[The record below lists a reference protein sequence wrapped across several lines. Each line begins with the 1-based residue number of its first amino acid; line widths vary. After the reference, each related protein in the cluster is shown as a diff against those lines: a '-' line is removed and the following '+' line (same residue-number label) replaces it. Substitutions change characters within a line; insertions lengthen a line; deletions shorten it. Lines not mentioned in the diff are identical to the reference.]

1 MSSSRNRSKQTKERL
16 QQANCKG
23 VKFTIDGEAPH
34 KITLLKEVLG
44 MDKELIKIA
53 EFLAEAEEYFEDELL
68 KLAEETK
75 EKAKLLSKIKAALG
89 KVKASVKAH
98 PVKWGLGAASTAAG
112 SAALAAYLKNK
123 KKRKELEAFLNSI
136 EE

>member
-1 MSSSRNRSKQTKERL
+1 
-16 QQANCKG
+16 
-23 VKFTIDGEAPH
+23 
-34 KITLLKEVLG
+34 

-53 EFLAEAEEYFEDELL
+53 EFLVEAEKYFEDELL

-89 KVKASVKAH
+89 KVKTSVKAH
-98 PVKWGLGAASTAAG
+98 PVKWGLGASSTAAG
-112 SAALAAYLKNK
+112 AAALAAYLHNK
-123 KKRKELEAFLNSI
+123 KKKKELEAFLNSI

>member
-1 MSSSRNRSKQTKERL
+1 
-16 QQANCKG
+16 
-23 VKFTIDGEAPH
+23 
-34 KITLLKEVLG
+34 

-53 EFLAEAEEYFEDELL
+53 EFLVEAEEYFEDELF

-98 PVKWGLGAASTAAG
+98 PVKWGLGTASTAAG
-112 SAALAAYLKNK
+112 AAALAAYLNNK
-123 KKRKELEAFLNSI
+123 KKKKELEAFLNSI

>member
-1 MSSSRNRSKQTKERL
+1 
-16 QQANCKG
+16 
-23 VKFTIDGEAPH
+23 
-34 KITLLKEVLG
+34 

-53 EFLAEAEEYFEDELL
+53 EFLEEAEEYFEDELL

-75 EKAKLLSKIKAALG
+75 EKAKLLNKIKAALG
-89 KVKASVKAH
+89 KLKASVKAH
-98 PVKWGLGAASTAAG
+98 PVKWGLGTASTAAG
-112 SAALAAYLKNK
+112 VAALATYLNNK

>member
-1 MSSSRNRSKQTKERL
+1 
-16 QQANCKG
+16 
-23 VKFTIDGEAPH
+23 
-34 KITLLKEVLG
+34 

-53 EFLAEAEEYFEDELL
+53 EFLVEAEEYFEDELF

-98 PVKWGLGAASTAAG
+98 PVKWGLGTASTAAG
-112 SAALAAYLKNK
+112 TAALAAYLYNNK
-123 KKRKELEAFLNSI
+123 KKKKELEAFLNSI

>member
-1 MSSSRNRSKQTKERL
+1 
-16 QQANCKG
+16 
-23 VKFTIDGEAPH
+23 
-34 KITLLKEVLG
+34 

-53 EFLAEAEEYFEDELL
+53 KFLEEAEEYFEDELL

-75 EKAKLLSKIKAALG
+75 EKAKLLNKIKAALG
-89 KVKASVKAH
+89 KIKGATGKVKASIKAH

-112 SAALAAYLKNK
+112 VAALATYLNNK

>member
-1 MSSSRNRSKQTKERL
+1 
-16 QQANCKG
+16 
-23 VKFTIDGEAPH
+23 
-34 KITLLKEVLG
+34 

-53 EFLAEAEEYFEDELL
+53 EFLVEAEKHFEDELL

-112 SAALAAYLKNK
+112 VAALAAYLNNK

>member
-1 MSSSRNRSKQTKERL
+1 
-16 QQANCKG
+16 
-23 VKFTIDGEAPH
+23 
-34 KITLLKEVLG
+34 

-89 KVKASVKAH
+89 KVKEKAGKVKASVKAH

-112 SAALAAYLKNK
+112 AAALAAYLNNK

>member
-1 MSSSRNRSKQTKERL
+1 
-16 QQANCKG
+16 
-23 VKFTIDGEAPH
+23 
-34 KITLLKEVLG
+34 
-44 MDKELIKIA
+44 MDKELIKVA
-53 EFLAEAEEYFEDELL
+53 EFLVEAEDYFEDELL

-89 KVKASVKAH
+89 KVKASMKAH
-98 PVKWGLGAASTAAG
+98 PVKWGLGTASSAAG
-112 SAALAAYLKNK
+112 AAALAAYLHNK

>member
-1 MSSSRNRSKQTKERL
+1 
-16 QQANCKG
+16 
-23 VKFTIDGEAPH
+23 
-34 KITLLKEVLG
+34 

-53 EFLAEAEEYFEDELL
+53 EFLVEAEEYFEDELL

-89 KVKASVKAH
+89 KIKGSVKAH

-112 SAALAAYLKNK
+112 GAALAAYLNNK

>member
-1 MSSSRNRSKQTKERL
+1 
-16 QQANCKG
+16 
-23 VKFTIDGEAPH
+23 
-34 KITLLKEVLG
+34 

-75 EKAKLLSKIKAALG
+75 VKAKLLSKIKAALGKVKGTAG

-98 PVKWGLGAASTAAG
+98 PVKWGLGLGAASAG
-112 SAALAAYLKNK
+112 SAALAAYLNNK

>member
-1 MSSSRNRSKQTKERL
+1 
-16 QQANCKG
+16 
-23 VKFTIDGEAPH
+23 
-34 KITLLKEVLG
+34 

-53 EFLAEAEEYFEDELL
+53 EFLVEAEDYFEDELL

-89 KVKASVKAH
+89 KLKASVKAH

-112 SAALAAYLKNK
+112 SAALAAYLNNK

>member
-1 MSSSRNRSKQTKERL
+1 
-16 QQANCKG
+16 
-23 VKFTIDGEAPH
+23 
-34 KITLLKEVLG
+34 

-53 EFLAEAEEYFEDELL
+53 EFLVEAEKYFEDELL

-89 KVKASVKAH
+89 KVKEKTKGAVGKAKASVKAH

-112 SAALAAYLKNK
+112 VAALATYLNNK

-136 EE
+136 NEE